1 MKKRKILAAALI
13 FASVWICA
21 AKSTKGNVNDARQS
35 FEAEPVVI
43 PADFEENTR
52 ALYENWYLNN
62 YSSFA
67 KDSEVAN
74 AKSDPGAT
82 DQQIIDRLN
91 SLGTVIDMPFNSIVR
106 SCIERYTKKGRGMV
120 SGLLGLA
127 TYYDPIFEQ
136 ALEEEGLPL
145 ELKYLP
151 IIESALQP
159 NAVSRAGATGL
170 WQLMLATGKGYGME
184 INSVIDERRD
194 PYVSSKKAAKLLKD
208 LYNTYGDWS
217 LVIAAYNCGPGTV
230 NKALRRAGGD
240 PKDHDFWSI
249 YNYLP
254 SETRGYFPMFVAAA
268 YVMNYHKEH
277 GIYPS
282 LPTKPLL
289 TDTIGIPYR
298 VNINQISKV
307 LNIPADEVR
316 LLNPQFRSD
325 VIPGTAKKPYMLVLP
340 QQQIHAYLMSE
351 DKIRGYNRDQ
361 YDRRDRAE
369 PGQKPADRAFAE
381 VTVDED
387 DDDDNESALVDDLV
401 ADDDEIVNDTFIS
414 DSTTSSKSGVKSQRS
429 DTGYHKVVAGESINT
444 IAELYGVDADDL
456 ARWNNL
462 SRKSIRVGQQL
473 RTTPPPTAKID
484 KKTPAASSSRSET
497 TASTSRNKDKDPES
511 VRARN
516 QARREKRQQESK
528 NVKESGSQNVE
539 QAAAPAASSR
549 RNRSNKSTSSAS
561 QQQQAQ
567 APAQQTSSQKK
578 TSKKQNQQAQAQQT
592 QKQQQQAANNKKKQ
606 QQQAAA
612 TAEAKKKEK
621 ETQEYLQNAAAGKYG
636 KKAQKNAQAALR
648 QQAADGSKNQKQGK
662 QQQQAANAK
671 NQKQT
676 KQQQAAAAK
685 QKQQAQA
692 PAQHVVKSGES
703 LSKIAQKQGTT
714 VEALRKANPN
724 IKGDLIKPDQK
735 INIPAK
741 TPAKA
746 AKNSSKGNQK
756 GAAAAQ
762 QQKPAKGKGKKK

>member
-1 MKKRKILAAALI
+1 MKKRKIIATALI

-21 AKSTKGNVNDARQS
+21 AKTSKGNVNDARQS
-35 FEAEPVVI
+35 FDAEPVVI
-43 PADFEENTR
+43 PADFEENTH

-268 YVMNYHKEH
+268 YVMNYYKEH

-381 VTVDED
+381 VTADD

-401 ADDDEIVNDTFIS
+401 ADEDEIVNDTFIS
-414 DSTTSSKSGVKSQRS
+414 DSATGKSGVKGQRS
-429 DTGYHKVVAGESINT
+429 DNGYHKVVAGESINT
-444 IAELYGVDADDL
+444 IADLYGVDPDDL

-462 SRKSIRVGQQL
+462 SRKSLRVGQQL
-473 RTTPPPTAKID
+473 RTSAPPTPKMD
-484 KKTPAASSSRSET
+484 KKAASSSRSEA

-528 NVKESGSQNVE
+528 NVKDTSSQNVE

-549 RNRSNKSTSSAS
+549 RNRNNSKTTAATE
-561 QQQQAQ
+561 Q
-567 APAQQTSSQKK
+567 PAQQPVQQKK
-578 TSKKQNQQAQAQQT
+578 NSKKQNQQAQSQP
-592 QKQQQQAANNKKKQ
+592 QKQQQQTVNSKKKQ

-612 TAEAKKKEK
+612 AAEAKKKEK
-621 ETQEYLQNAAAGKYG
+621 ETEEYLRNAAAGKFG
-636 KKAQKNAQAALR
+636 KKAQKNAQAAL
-648 QQAADGSKNQKQGK
+648 QQQQQTATGKNQKQSK
-662 QQQQAANAK
+662 QQQQQAANAK
-671 NQKQT
+671 NQKQS

-685 QKQQAQA
+685 QKPQA

-714 VEALRKANPN
+714 VEALRKANPG

-735 INIPAK
+735 INIPTK

-746 AKNSSKGNQK
+746 QSKNNQK
-756 GAAAAQ
+756 AAAAQ
-762 QQKPAKGKGKKK
+762 QQKAASKGKGKKK